1 MTFGWGKSRFWLAG
15 EAGLAKR
22 LRSALR
28 ASGRRVSLE
37 SGEALLKRPPPAG
50 DVLLLADLPV
60 PRTFLFSL
68 SRCLT
73 GRRAGR
79 DREPLRVVLIHRA
92 DPPPALLDTPGLVV
106 ETYALEDR
114 AARAILSRWPLHLG
128 FDPVFGQRPHLLLAG
143 LAPPGRALL
152 VHALRLIPYDETRG
166 RVSVLCEDHEAQ
178 RERFHHAYP
187 QADAVAGIH
196 WGPLDETGV
205 ADLAAAPPV
214 TQILVC
220 LADPEAGLAW
230 ARELASAVAARQ
242 GVSPPVLLEVGDAQ
256 PSGAISDW
264 DGQIRPCAYLDLAC
278 RPEELI
284 DGAGDRIA
292 RTIHEHYTDSIA
304 AQGRDTDR
312 EPAGQ
317 PWEWLGGS
325 YRDANRHQADHLWAK
340 LALTD
345 CRAVHEDRV
354 EQFSFAPLE
363 AERLALVEHLRWAA
377 DRHLGGWSYAPVRDN
392 ARKHHPQ
399 LIPYAE
405 LSGPMKDLDRFA
417 VRGVP
422 ALLARSGLGVLRM
435 LIAGIAVGD
444 SHDPG
449 GPLPHALTDPILGRL
464 LARYPERA
472 LVLAADLGDPMV
484 RSLVRRGVERA
495 GAALF
500 ALHPRPIPETLAAQA
515 DAAARRDLLWLLARA
530 ERHIALPGPGETQRW
545 LADRAEILV
554 ALGEGAALPE
564 AKKQVHVDPPSG
576 RLEWSFEY

>member
-1 MTFGWGKSRFWLAG
+1 MASGWGGPRFWLAG
-15 EAGLAKR
+15 EAGLVKR
-22 LRSALR
+22 LRSVLR
-28 ASGRRVSLE
+28 ADGRRVATATPE
-37 SGEALLKRPPPAG
+37 GLLKRPPPAG
-50 DVLLLADLPV
+50 HALVLANLPN

-68 SRCLT
+68 SGCLS
-73 GRRAGR
+73 GR
-79 DREPLRVVLIHRA
+79 DREPLRVLLVHRA
-92 DPPPALLDTPGLVV
+92 DPSPALPDAPGLAI

-114 AARAILSRWPLHLG
+114 AARAILGRWPLHLG
-128 FDPVFGQRPHLLLAG
+128 FDPVFGQRPHLLLVG
-143 LAPPGRALL
+143 LAPPARALL
-152 VHALRLIPYDETRG
+152 VHALRLIRYGEEPG
-166 RVSVLCEDHEAQ
+166 RISMLCEDHQAQ
-178 RERFHHAYP
+178 GERFRGAYP
-187 QADAVAGIH
+187 HASEVAEIH

-205 ADLAAAPPV
+205 AAVTAVSPV
-214 TQILVC
+214 TQVAVC
-220 LADPEAGLAW
+220 LADPEAGLAR
-230 ARELASAVAARQ
+230 ARALARAIAAAQ
-242 GVSPPVLLEVGDAQ
+242 GVSPPVLLELGDAE
-256 PSGAISDW
+256 PGGGLGDW
-264 DGQIRPCAYLDLAC
+264 DGQIRPFSYLELAC
-278 RPEELI
+278 RPEDLI
-284 DGAGDRIA
+284 DGRGDHIA
-292 RTIHEHYTDSIA
+292 RTIHEHYIDSIA

-317 PWEWLGGS
+317 PWDRLASS

-435 LIAGIAVGD
+435 LIVGIAVPDPPGPGD
-444 SHDPG
+444 
-449 GPLPHALTDPILGRL
+449 PLPSHLTDQILRRL
-464 LARYPERA
+464 LLRYPERA
-472 LVLAADLGDPMV
+472 LVLAADLGDPRV
-484 RSLVRRGVERA
+484 RAVARRGLERA

-500 ALHPRPIPETLAAQA
+500 ALHPRPIADTLAAQP

-530 ERHIALPGPGETQRW
+530 ERQIALPGPGETQRW
-545 LADRAEILV
+545 LATRAEILV
-554 ALGEGAALPE
+554 GLGQGAVPLE
-564 AKKQVHVDPPSG
+564 AAKLVRADPHSA